1 MFEGLRNKK
10 RNTMFKIGD
19 FSKLSFVPVKTLR
32 YYDEIGLLKPV
43 RIDPFTGYRYYSAE
57 QLPRLNCII
66 ALKNMGLSLDEISVM
81 TKNSLSPSRIRDL
94 FIKKKVELQQRIGEE
109 QTRLNRVEK
118 LLERIEKEGKMPDY
132 QVVIKNIDQMKIAS
146 IRDTVPDIQ
155 DISVHFRTLNV
166 LNAHHA
172 SSVAGPFM
180 VIYHDME
187 YREKDVDVE
196 VAIPIKE
203 EVSLPDPIKIRDL
216 PGETV
221 ASLVHKGPYETM
233 DAPYQALMTW
243 CESNGYELAGPDRHL
258 FLKTSRDVQ
267 DPEEYI
273 NEMQQPVRKA

>member
-1 MFEGLRNKK
+1 MFEGLQNELRSL
-10 RNTMFKIGD
+10 MFKIGD
-19 FSKLSFVPVKTLR
+19 FSRLSFVPVKTLR

-43 RIDPFTGYRYYSAE
+43 RVDRFTGYRYYSAE
-57 QLPRLNCII
+57 QLPRLNRII
-66 ALKNMGLSLDEISVM
+66 ALKKMGLSLDEISAM
-81 TKNSLSPSRIRDL
+81 TKNSLSPSQLREV
-94 FIKKKVELQQRIGEE
+94 FIKRKVELQRRIGEE
-109 QTRLNRVEK
+109 QERLGQVEK
-118 LLERIEKEGKMPDY
+118 LLERIEKEGRMPDY
-132 QVVIKNIDQMKIAS
+132 QIVVKNIEHMKIAS

-155 DISVHFRTLNV
+155 DMSVHFKTLNI
-166 LNAHHA
+166 LNTHHA

-196 VAIPIKE
+196 VAIPVRE
-203 EVSLPDPIKIRDL
+203 EISLPDPIKIRDL

-233 DAPYQALMTW
+233 DAPYQALMAW

-267 DPEEYI
+267 DPEEYL
-273 NEMQQPVRKA
+273 NEMQQPVRKN